1 MKTAKKATTQKTTKS
16 RSAQPG
22 KPSTARTKVEDSSK
36 PTPESAVQKQP
47 EVPEG
52 KPVMQH
58 DLKGFA
64 LICLPAQMR
73 QILGE
78 EAYEECIRQIQDVA
92 LVLIVR
98 ELEKVLFVDL
108 AWRIAEPG
116 ADGLQLRPV
125 KVGDASAD
133 KATVKTKTA
142 KARAKTASGKS

>member
-1 MKTAKKATTQKTTKS
+1 MKTAKQPTTQKTAKS
-16 RSAQPG
+16 QPTQ
-22 KPSTARTKVEDSSK
+22 PLTASTAQAK
-36 PTPESAVQKQP
+36 PGQARKSTSESAPGSSEALQ
-47 EVPEG
+47 G

-78 EAYEECIRQIQDVA
+78 DAYEECIRQIQEVA

-98 ELEKVLFVDL
+98 ELEKILFVDL

-125 KVGDASAD
+125 KAGDASPD
-133 KATVKTKTA
+133 KNTVKTKTA
-142 KARAKTASGKS
+142 KARAKTASRQS